1 MNQFNMSNMEIEE
14 FCEALVLDYIRKYN
28 APTDYIDIRG
38 LITDY
43 LGLEIEFE
51 SIVEDDETITAFIAN
66 GTRTLK
72 IVKDGK
78 VTELDVVLGF
88 SGSLAA
94 VINGKDTL
102 ITGKVGETVRY
113 PL

>member
-43 LGLEIEFE
+43 ISLNAVR
-51 SIVEDDETITAFIAN
+51 SIDRYGRTTVSCAILCIQSSIYLSLSSSSLIALLN
-66 GTRTLK
+66 IAPQLNTL
-72 IVKDGK
+72 
-78 VTELDVVLGF
+78 
-88 SGSLAA
+88 A
-94 VINGKDTL
+94 V
-102 ITGKVGETVRY
+102 
-113 PL
+113 